1 MDIRNKEWDNREHW
15 HTSVPISFCDF
26 FNMQANPSSGSMSHS
41 AGYILFLFIHPPEAV
56 IHKSDGSWNQSI
68 FRLGSL
74 LQRQRLATRIVV
86 VFFHLTISSV
96 PLFVCCVGF
105 HSVHTELIPIRNSQP
120 NLPLYPARVV
130 VALILCYSLF
140 CYPSY
145 EAVVAEIHIAS
156 HHSKRRKACFK
167 FLEFKGF
174 RGVYMTWRVL
184 YLGQSV

>member
-1 MDIRNKEWDNREHW
+1 
-15 HTSVPISFCDF
+15 
-26 FNMQANPSSGSMSHS
+26 MQANPSSGSMSHS
-41 AGYILFLFIHPPEAV
+41 AGYILFLFIRPPPKAV

-74 LQRQRLATRIVV
+74 LQRQRLATKV
-86 VFFHLTISSV
+86 VFFHLTIIRNSV

-120 NLPLYPARVV
+120 HLPLYPARVV